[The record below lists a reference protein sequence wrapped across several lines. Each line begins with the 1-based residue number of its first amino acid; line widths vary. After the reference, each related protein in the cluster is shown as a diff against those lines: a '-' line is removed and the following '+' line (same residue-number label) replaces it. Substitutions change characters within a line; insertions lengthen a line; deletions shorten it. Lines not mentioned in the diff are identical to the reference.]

1 MREVARSADRG
12 RVGTLGGK
20 KENRIMKRSLVV
32 TFAVTCA
39 LALTACQSS
48 SSKDV
53 KSNYRSQWTDVRA
66 DVKATTAVAEQVLT
80 EAELK
85 DVKSSSTTVD
95 GSASGKKADGT
106 KVNVAIKKEGD
117 TKSQVSVTVGTMG
130 DPSLGADLAKKI
142 KDRAE
147 MGSSSAST
155 TKPAMK

>member
-1 MREVARSADRG
+1 MKPALVATLAVAVALVLSAC
-12 RVGTLGGK
+12 K
-20 KENRIMKRSLVV
+20 SS
-32 TFAVTCA
+32 
-39 LALTACQSS
+39 QSS
-48 SSKDV
+48 DV
-53 KSNYRSQWTDVRA
+53 KTNYRTQWTSVRA
-66 DVKATTAVAEQVLT
+66 DVKATTAVAEQVLA

-85 DVKSSSTTVD
+85 DVKSSSTAVD

-117 TKSQVSVTVGTMG
+117 ARSQVSVTVGTMG

-147 MGSSSAST
+147 MGSSAVSST